1 MDSKALEQNLKT
13 LISKKLG
20 QLRSKNHKTL
30 EESADFLDLD
40 YAQYYRLLKGQQLPH
55 LATLIRINQA
65 YGLDMNWWFKDF
77 VKAKP
82 KVTARAVPPAS
93 EQELLER
100 FSRLDH
106 KSRKILL
113 KMLRRLTGGQGQELY
128 SFLISSQPVR

>member
-1 MDSKALEQNLKT
+1 MDSKAVEQNLKT

-40 YAQYYRLLKGQQLPH
+40 YAQYYRLLKGRQLPH
-55 LATLIRINQA
+55 LATLMRVNQA

-77 VKAKP
+77 AKTKP
-82 KVTARAVPPAS
+82 PAAGRTVPPANA
-93 EQELLER
+93 QELLER

-113 KMLRRLTGGQGQELY
+113 KMLRRLTCGEGQEVY
-128 SFLISSQPVR
+128 SFMIASR

>member
-1 MDSKALEQNLKT
+1 MDSKAVEQNLKS

-40 YAQYYRLLKGQQLPH
+40 YAQYCRLLKGQQLPH
-55 LATLIRINQA
+55 LATLMRINQA

-77 VKAKP
+77 AKTKP
-82 KVTARAVPPAS
+82 KIPARAVPRVN

-100 FSRLDH
+100 FSQLDH

-113 KMLRRLTGGQGQELY
+113 KMLRRFTGGQGQELY
-128 SFLISSQPVR
+128 SFMISSQPVR

>member
-1 MDSKALEQNLKT
+1 MDSKAVEQNLKT

-77 VKAKP
+77 AKT
-82 KVTARAVPPAS
+82 KLQTAHAVPPAS
-93 EQELLER
+93 AQELLER
-100 FSRLDH
+100 FSQLDH

-113 KMLRRLTGGQGQELY
+113 KMLRRLTGEQDQELY
-128 SFLISSQPVR
+128 SFLISSQPAR